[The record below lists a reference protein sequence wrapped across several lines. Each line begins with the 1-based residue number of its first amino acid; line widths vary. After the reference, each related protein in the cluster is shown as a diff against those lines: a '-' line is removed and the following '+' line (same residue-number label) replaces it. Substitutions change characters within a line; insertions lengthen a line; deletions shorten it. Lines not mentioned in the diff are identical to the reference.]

1 VISARPMPCL
11 RLHITNGRFPRLLLA
26 SLSIEAKGDNR
37 GQRGQSRPKG
47 TGQKSRPKGTGQ
59 ITDGKNVFHTLF
71 LYVIYTHSLLC
82 DFRVSKLRVGVF
94 TTAFPDSFMASSS
107 SGPPEAVVRRPRNF
121 SL

>member
-1 VISARPMPCL
+1 MKAVISARPMPCL

-26 SLSIEAKGDNR
+26 SLSIEAKGD
-37 GQRGQSRPKG
+37 GSRL
-47 TGQKSRPKGTGQ
+47 KGTGQ
-59 ITDGKNVFHTLF
+59 ITDGKDIFNTLS
-71 LYVIYTHSLLC
+71 LYVMYTHSLLC

-107 SGPPEAVVRRPRNF
+107 SGPPEAVVRRLRNF